1 MSEAVTP
8 TPPSSKPSLFRSRAL
23 EHWAGTRPFG
33 AALNGA
39 RRWER
44 WAYPLCVLVLLA
56 IAVLLWGVEVPSSD
70 GGANERLIDV
80 MFSSRRS

>member
-1 MSEAVTP
+1 
-8 TPPSSKPSLFRSRAL
+8 
-23 EHWAGTRPFG
+23 
-33 AALNGA
+33 
-39 RRWER
+39 
-44 WAYPLCVLVLLA
+44 VLLA